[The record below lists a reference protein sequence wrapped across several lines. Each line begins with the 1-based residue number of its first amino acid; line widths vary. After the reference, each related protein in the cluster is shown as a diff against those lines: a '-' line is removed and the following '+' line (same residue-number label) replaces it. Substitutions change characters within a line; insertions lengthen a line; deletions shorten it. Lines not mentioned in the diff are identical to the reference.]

1 MPVTGDFEAYL
12 TDDWYGHQITVE
24 ALLECE
30 AEAGFDYAVVMP
42 QTKEVPDN
50 DGLLAKTAN
59 NPHTLPCVLMDPKR
73 GNEGVDEL
81 RNLVGKGAQ
90 GMKLMGA
97 IHKYEI
103 DDPMVFPYVDTAAEL
118 GIVISVHSGT
128 NNCSADR
135 IGTLASRVPD
145 SPVIIDHMGYPDNFD
160 DAMQVCRDHPNTYMG
175 TTILRFHK
183 RWANNPEQTIP
194 DGVKIAVDEIGPER
208 VVFGS
213 NLPEYR
219 PIQVKRA
226 IQRLNLG
233 SDAEALIF
241 GGNLGRIYDLEG

>member
-1 MPVTGDFEAYL
+1 MPITGDFEAYL
-12 TDDWYGHQITVE
+12 TDDWYGQPITVT

-50 DGLLAKTAN
+50 DNLVDKTADN
-59 NPHTLPCVLMDPKR
+59 LYTLPCVLMDPRRGEEGIEDLKR
-73 GNEGVDEL
+73 
-81 RNLVGKGAQ
+81 LVEKGAQ

-103 DDPMVFPYVDTAAEL
+103 DDPMVFPYVDTARDL
-118 GIVISVHSGT
+118 GIVISIHSGVR
-128 NNCSADR
+128 NCSADR
-135 IGTLASRVPD
+135 IGTLAARVPEA
-145 SPVIIDHMGYPDNFD
+145 PVIIDHMGYPDHFD

-183 RWANNPEQTIP
+183 RWSHCPEETVP
-194 DGVKIAVDEIGPER
+194 DGVKIAVDELGPER

-226 IQRLNLG
+226 IQRLGLG
-233 SDAEALIF
+233 EEAEALIF
-241 GGNLGRIYDLEG
+241 GGNLGRMYGLEA

>member
-1 MPVTGDFEAYL
+1 MPITGDFEAYL
-12 TDDWYGHQITVE
+12 TDDWYGHPITVKS
-24 ALLECE
+24 LLECE

-50 DGLLAKTAN
+50 DRLVAETAD
-59 NPHTLPCVLMDPKR
+59 NPHTLPCVLIDPR
-73 GNEGVDEL
+73 LGSEAIDALEG
-81 RNLVGKGAQ
+81 LVEKGAL

-103 DDPMVFPYVDTAAEL
+103 DDPMVFPFVDKAAEL
-118 GIVISVHSGT
+118 GMVISIHSGSR
-128 NNCSADR
+128 NCSADR
-135 IGTLASRVPD
+135 IGVLAKRVPD
-145 SPVIIDHMGYPDNFD
+145 SPVIIDHMGYSDNFD

-175 TTILRFHK
+175 TTDLRFHK
-183 RWANNPEQTIP
+183 RWANSPEETIP

-226 IQRLNLG
+226 IQRLELG
-233 SDAEALIF
+233 KEAEELIF
-241 GGNLGRIYDLEG
+241 GGNLGRIYGLK